1 MFSKQMNV
9 IGSVEHNTSPG
20 QRTQGPMYMGIK
32 MSFQIS
38 EEMMGHTTNGVQAIT
53 YHVGKK

>member
-9 IGSVEHNTSPG
+9 IGSVERNTSPG
-20 QRTQGPMYMGIK
+20 QRTQGPMYTGIK

-38 EEMMGHTTNGVQAIT
+38 EEMMGHTTNSVQSIA
-53 YHVGKK
+53 YHMGKK